1 MVIHPKKKTEMET
14 EQTFE
19 LIDKLS
25 FFDGF
30 SKEEKKYLTTLKSQ
44 ILKYLPSDTLITEGE
59 LDYSFFILLKGVVRI
74 VKSYPKEMPITKL
87 KAGAVFGE
95 IAFVAHRTRTTSV
108 IADGDVVALKI
119 DTRNMDALKPAII
132 IKLKDKMIQIL
143 VTRLEA
149 MNEKAA
155 QSI

>member
-87 KAGAVFGE
+87 KAGALFGE
-95 IAFVAHRTRTTSV
+95 IAYVAKRKRTTSV
-108 IADGDVVALKI
+108 IADGDVIALKI
-119 DTRNMDALKPAII
+119 STQNIDSLKLSIPT
-132 IKLKDKMIQIL
+132 KLKDNLIKIL
-143 VTRLEA
+143 VNRLEA
-149 MNEKAA
+149 MNT
-155 QSI
+155 QMTRNV